1 MYIYICICICT
12 SNLYISISI
21 SISNIYI
28 LSSIMWF
35 PAFCF
40 FPVSPPPRS
49 EDKELELFAEE
60 TPNVAPNTAP
70 GCLWLGA
77 MSRILSGSSHLV
89 SELPSGYLYHIESY
103 S

>member
-1 MYIYICICICT
+1 
-12 SNLYISISI
+12 
-21 SISNIYI
+21 
-28 LSSIMWF
+28 MWF

-40 FPVSPPPRS
+40 VPVSPPRS

-77 MSRILSGSSHLV
+77 MSRIHNGSSHLV
-89 SELPSGYLYHIESY
+89 SELLSWDISLMGSMKVLICFNMV
-103 S
+103 